1 MLLNFG
7 AHACATPISIPSQ
20 ERNPMT
26 RVFNFS
32 PGPAALPESVLRK
45 AAEEMLDWH
54 GCGMSVME
62 MSHRGKEFISIHAEA
77 ESLLREL
84 LGVPANYKVLFMQG
98 GAIGENA
105 IVPMNLIGKSGKA
118 DYVVTGDWSKK
129 SIKEAKTYGT
139 ASLAAT
145 GEASNFTA
153 IPKQSEW
160 KLDPD
165 ASYVHICSNE
175 TIGGVEYHWTPDTG
189 AVPLVADM
197 SSNIMSRPI
206 DIAKYGLIYAG
217 AQKNMGPSGVTVV
230 IVRDDLIGHA
240 LPITPSAFNYQLQAD
255 NDSMYN
261 TPPTYAI
268 YIAGLVF
275 KHIKEMGGLKAMEQ
289 HNKAKAALLYDYLD
303 NSKFYRNPVAK
314 EDRSLMNVPFKLKDD
329 SLDDAFLKGAQAKG
343 MIQLKGHRSVGGM
356 RASIYNAMPIEG
368 VKALVAYMK
377 EFEVQHG

>member
-1 MLLNFG
+1 
-7 AHACATPISIPSQ
+7 
-20 ERNPMT
+20 MT

-32 PGPAALPESVLRK
+32 PGPATLPEPVLRQ
-45 AAEEMLDWH
+45 AAGEMLDWH
-54 GCGMSVME
+54 GSGMSVME

-77 ESLLREL
+77 ESLVREL

-118 DYVVTGDWSKK
+118 DFVSTGDWSKR
-129 SIKEAKTYGT
+129 SIKEAKTYGKVNIA
-139 ASLAAT
+139 AS
-145 GEASNFTA
+145 GEASHFTA
-153 IPKQSEW
+153 IPKQAEW
-160 KLDPD
+160 KLDPE

-189 AVPLVADM
+189 KVPLVADM

-206 DIAKYGLIYAG
+206 DVGRYGLIYAG

-230 IVRDDLIGHA
+230 IVRDDLLGHA
-240 LPITPSAFNYQLQAD
+240 LPITPSAFNYQLQAE

-275 KHIKEMGGLKAMEQ
+275 KHIKEQGGLKAVEA
-289 HNKAKAALLYDYLD
+289 HNKAKAAVLYDYLD
-303 NSKFYRNPVAK
+303 ESKFFRNPVAR
-314 EDRSLMNVPFKLKDD
+314 EDRSLMNVPFKLKDE
-329 SLDDAFLKGAQAKG
+329 SLDEAFLKGAQAKG

-377 EFEVQHG
+377 DFEAQHG